1 MSCFTLMCHCN
12 IFTPLIIFP
21 MTHIDGVIQVRL
33 RQAISWHHMR
43 ARTHTH
49 TNLKPFP
56 LPLSLKSSYSTSS
69 YPFLSHTCS
78 FSLILSNHLILN
90 CYHIWFN
97 YATSPLNLFSLTLS
111 LSHHSS
117 FLFHS
122 LVLLKIWSTV
132 SPSFFSLPIWRFTS
146 PMRPPLLPCHTRHCF
161 LCCYCLP
168 HPLCFS
174 FSLSDLLWECYL
186 YSNIPRR
193 VEQSR
198 TEQWREF
205 DFPKWASPQK
215 HNKTLLSFTQS
226 MLTPLCL
233 FITSKCCSSYCVVHK
248 ILEVKASS
256 SAGKMEL
263 YLWKR
268 GWNQIY
274 CINVNKPHSVVIKRM
289 PC

>member
-1 MSCFTLMCHCN
+1 MDGWTGIWKSQILLLNKMSWDVLFYSDVPLQYLYTINHLPYDSYWWCHTSTPKTGHLM
-12 IFTPLIIFP
+12 TP
-21 MTHIDGVIQVRL
+21 HVRTN
-33 RQAISWHHMR
+33 
-43 ARTHTH
+43 THTY
-49 TNLKPFP
+49 LKPFP
-56 LPLSLKSSYSTSS
+56 LPPSLKSSYSTSS

-111 LSHHSS
+111 HHSS

-122 LVLLKIWSTV
+122 LVPPEDPISLWSTV
-132 SPSFFSLPIWRFTS
+132 SPSFFSLPIWCFTS

-215 HNKTLLSFTQS
+215 HNKTLLSFTLS

-233 FITSKCCSSYCVVHK
+233 FITS
-248 ILEVKASS
+248 
-256 SAGKMEL
+256 
-263 YLWKR
+263 
-268 GWNQIY
+268 
-274 CINVNKPHSVVIKRM
+274 
-289 PC
+289 